1 VPNHRKLTRR
11 ELIQAAAIPATSLLA
26 RGQTPDSKPNVN
38 PDQVVLPAP
47 ANPAE
52 WPAFRAA
59 LAEWRTQARAQ
70 YHYRDDLYT
79 RSDFKWVSS
88 CYSCCFLMLCDSTFY
103 NSAEGRYTVDGF
115 LDRAQADFGGYDA
128 LVLWQAYPRIGVD
141 GRNQFDFY
149 RDMPGGLAGLREVTR
164 RLHERNIKV
173 FIDYNPW
180 DTGTRREPVDDPD
193 ALVEILKA
201 IDADGIFLDTL
212 ATGGAEFRTRL
223 DQIRPGLVLEGEGAL
238 PIENIH
244 DYLMSWAQWF
254 PDDYVPGVLRNK
266 WFERRHIQHQ
276 IARWDRDHTAE
287 LQRAWMNGSGMMV
300 WENVF
305 GSWVGWNR
313 RDRSVLRS
321 MLPIQRRYSNVFA
334 GEGWTPL
341 VPTQK
346 TGVFASL
353 WESSGLRLWTV
364 VNRNA
369 AAVDGAILRLPHA
382 EGADYFD
389 LIPGATAKTSAD
401 GASLTLSGT
410 IPAHGIEAFL
420 AGRSSDL
427 GSDFGPFLA
436 SQRKLSETAGADTAF
451 PALHTRLER
460 VRRTSRFST
469 TPKMMADIEA
479 VRFRLRVLFRI
490 RECGFYDSQSDIS
503 LTDPSLHQL
512 VWIERPVDLG
522 RYAIDLTPV
531 TNQQF
536 ADFLRASGYKPKHPE
551 NFLKHWSNG
560 APPPSKGDHPVVYVD
575 IDDARA
581 YARWANKRLPA
592 EEEWQY
598 AAAGPAELR
607 YPWGKL
613 MDPGMCNGS
622 NADTTRVMAF
632 PGGRSPFGC
641 YDMCGNTWEWTESVR
656 EDGRTRFCIL
666 KGGSF
671 YQAAGSEWY
680 TDGGPQPN
688 QFAAKFL
695 LMWPG
700 LDRCATIG
708 FRCAVDLA

>member
-1 VPNHRKLTRR
+1 VPAHPKLTRR
-11 ELIQAAAIPATSLLA
+11 QLIQAAAIPATAWFA
-26 RGQTPDSKPNVN
+26 RGQTLKPYVN
-38 PDQVVLPAP
+38 PDDVVMAAP

-59 LAEWRTQARAQ
+59 LSEWRTQAREQ
-70 YHYRDDLYT
+70 VRYQDNLYARPDT
-79 RSDFKWVSS
+79 KWVSS

-103 NSAEGRYTVDGF
+103 NSTDGRYTVDEF
-115 LDRAQADFGGYDA
+115 LDRAQIEFGGYDA
-128 LVLWQAYPRIGVD
+128 MVLWQAYPRIGFD
-141 GRNQFDFY
+141 DRNQFDFY
-149 RDMPGGLAGLREVTR
+149 RDMPGGLTGLRDVTR
-164 RLHERNIKV
+164 RLHNRKIKV

-180 DTGTRREPVDDPD
+180 DTGTRRESVEDPD

-212 ATGGAEFRTRL
+212 ATGGADFQTRL

-238 PIENIH
+238 PVENIH
-244 DYLMSWAQWF
+244 SYPMSWAQWF
-254 PDDYVPGVLRNK
+254 PDSYVPGVLRNK

-313 RDRSVLRS
+313 RDRSVLRA
-321 MLPIQRRYSNVFA
+321 MLPIQQRYSNVFA

-346 TGVFASL
+346 SGVFANL
-353 WESSGLRLWTV
+353 WEGHGLRLWTL

-369 AAVDGAILRLPHA
+369 FAAEGAILRTRQN
-382 EGADYFD
+382 EGAEYFD
-389 LIPGATAKTSAD
+389 LIHGAPVKTTPD
-401 GASLTLSGT
+401 GGFVTLTGS
-410 IPAHGIEAFL
+410 IPAHGIGAFI
-420 AGRSSDL
+420 AGRSSDM
-427 GSDFGPFLA
+427 GSDFLRFLTSQQKLDQTA
-436 SQRKLSETAGADTAF
+436 SANTAF
-451 PALHTRLER
+451 PALHTRLEI
-460 VRRTSRFST
+460 VRRTRRLST
-469 TPKMMADIEA
+469 APEMMADIQA

-490 RECGFYDSQSDIS
+490 RECGFYESQSDIS

-512 VWIERPVDLG
+512 IWIERAVDLQ
-522 RYAIDLTPV
+522 RYAIDHTPV
-531 TNQQF
+531 TNRQF
-536 ADFLRASGYKPKHPE
+536 ADFLSASGYKPAHPE
-551 NFLKHWSNG
+551 HFLKHWNQG
-560 APPPSKGDHPVVYVD
+560 APPPGKLDHPVVYVD
-575 IDDARA
+575 IGDARA
-581 YARWANKRLPA
+581 YARWAKKRLPT

-613 MDPGMCNGS
+613 MEPGMCNGS
-622 NADTTRVMAF
+622 NTDTTPVTEF

-641 YDMCGNTWEWTESVR
+641 YDMCGNTWELTESVR
-656 EDGRTRFCIL
+656 TDGRTRFCIL

-671 YQAAGSEWY
+671 YQATGSEWY

-688 QFAAKFL
+688 QFASKFP

-700 LDRCATIG
+700 LDRCSTIG